1 MATAGTGWPGAATKL
16 PCATG
21 THSTVRWTMRRCR
34 WTVRGTWRCATWR
47 GLVVRGVGLI
57 CLVCLTLVGLAR
69 GCSAMCTAPP
79 ASRTVPAAVADSFAR
94 AIFTDMGLSLV
105 SLDGE
110 NLPAGPAGTCPCDPR
125 KRHATPA
132 DN

>member
-1 MATAGTGWPGAATKL
+1 
-16 PCATG
+16 
-21 THSTVRWTMRRCR
+21 
-34 WTVRGTWRCATWR
+34 
-47 GLVVRGVGLI
+47 
-57 CLVCLTLVGLAR
+57 
-69 GCSAMCTAPP
+69 MCTAPP